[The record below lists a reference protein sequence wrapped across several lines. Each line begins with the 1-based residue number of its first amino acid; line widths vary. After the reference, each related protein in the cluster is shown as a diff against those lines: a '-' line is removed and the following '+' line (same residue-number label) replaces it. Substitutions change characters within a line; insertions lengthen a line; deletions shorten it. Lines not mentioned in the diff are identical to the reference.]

1 MLTYDL
7 SARGDCTRYMF
18 LYEQIRADITHG
30 LLPAH
35 TKLPAKR
42 AFAQHLGVS
51 VITVEN
57 AYVQLASEGYIYSK
71 PRQGFYVAKI
81 SVPAPV
87 QIAQLQ
93 PEPTAPTHTAKTW
106 RLNLSSNAL
115 PLGIFPY
122 QTWLTTMRSVIADLD
137 HQGPPTSEPFGCL
150 PLREAIAEQLQA
162 TRGMS
167 VAAHNIVVAAGS
179 QILYNLLIQ
188 FLGRSAVYA
197 VEDPGYPR
205 LADIYSAHEV
215 HTAHIPMDEHGIR
228 TDILDMTGARIAHV
242 MPSHQF
248 PTGRVTSV
256 PRRYELL
263 AWAASAPDRLII
275 EDDYDA
281 EFRFS
286 GPPLASLFSIDT
298 TQSVIYMNTF
308 SHTLGSLFRVGY
320 MVLPD
325 SLRDEFFE
333 KMGFY
338 SSTIS
343 TVEQLTL
350 AKFMRSGAYERHVN
364 RLRKHHREVR
374 DALMAAFESSSLA
387 SSFRFVGADAG
398 LHCVLELT
406 DSERMPESFARNVS
420 ARLAQ
425 RQILL
430 QPIDRYVRHKIAQTA
445 DGFVVQYSSLTVEDV
460 RKFVREFVDL
470 CEEELLTSISK

>member
-7 SARGDCTRYMF
+7 SARGDCTRYMY
-18 LYEQIRADITHG
+18 LYELIRADITQG
-30 LLPAH
+30 ALPAH

-93 PEPTAPTHTAKTW
+93 PEHTAPTHTAKTW
-106 RLNLSSNAL
+106 RINLSSNAL
-115 PLGIFPY
+115 PQGIFPY
-122 QTWLTTMRSVIADLD
+122 QPWLSTMRSVIADLD
-137 HQGPPTSEPFGCL
+137 HQGPPDSEPFGCL
-150 PLREAIAEQLQA
+150 PLRQAISEQLHT
-162 TRGMS
+162 TRGMNVS
-167 VAAHNIVVAAGS
+167 ANNIVVAAGS

-188 FLGRSAVYA
+188 FLGRSAMYA

-248 PTGRVTSV
+248 PTGRITSV

-263 AWAASAPDRLII
+263 AWAASAPNRLII

-338 SSTIS
+338 SSTVS

-374 DALMAAFESSSLA
+374 DTLIDSFESTSLA
-387 SSFRFVGADAG
+387 SPFRFVGSDAG

-406 DSERMPESFARNVS
+406 DSEHMPDGFTRNVS

-425 RQILL
+425 RGILL
-430 QPIDRYVRHKIAQTA
+430 QPIDRYIRHENAKSSE
-445 DGFVVQYSSLTVEDV
+445 GFVVQYSSLTVEDV

>member
-93 PEPTAPTHTAKTW
+93 PEHTAPTHTAKTW
-106 RLNLSSNAL
+106 RINLSSNAL
-115 PLGIFPY
+115 PQGIFPY
-122 QTWLTTMRSVIADLD
+122 QTWLSTMRSVIADLD
-137 HQGPPTSEPFGCL
+137 HQGPPDSEPFGCL
-150 PLREAIAEQLQA
+150 PLRQAISEQLHT
-162 TRGMS
+162 TRGMNVS
-167 VAAHNIVVAAGS
+167 ANNIVVAAGS

-188 FLGRSAVYA
+188 FLGRSAMYA

-248 PTGRVTSV
+248 PTGRITSV

-263 AWAASAPDRLII
+263 AWAASAPNRLII

-338 SSTIS
+338 SSTVS

-374 DALMAAFESSSLA
+374 DTLIDSFESTSLA
-387 SSFRFVGADAG
+387 SSFHFIGSDAG

-406 DSERMPESFARNVS
+406 NSEHIPDGFTRNVS

-425 RQILL
+425 RGILL
-430 QPIDRYVRHKIAQTA
+430 QPIDRYIRHKNAQTTE
-445 DGFVVQYSSLTVEDV
+445 GFVLQYSSLTVKQV
-460 RKFVREFVDL
+460 REFVREFVRV
-470 CEEELLTSISK
+470 CEEEMFTPVSK